1 MIKPFNITQP
11 DWALFVRHLKQ
22 VKMARHCLVNDEPRP
37 DTHYFGMMVKE
48 RVVGHIAIRVQPL
61 LVPASKS
68 TDDAPLQLTRDDAP
82 LMETFV
88 QTFAVEESFQRRG
101 YGRALQEAA
110 IQATRELGCYQ
121 MRSWSSGDRQAN
133 YALKLS
139 MGFGVL
145 PASYPVPGGETISGV
160 YFVMRV

>member
-1 MIKPFNITQP
+1 MKCAEFIDITEAYVQ
-11 DWALFVRHLKQ
+11 HLKR
-22 VKMARHCLVNDEPRP
+22 VKMARHCLVNDAPKP
-37 DTHYFGMMVKE
+37 DSHYFGVMVNE
-48 RVVGHIAIRVQPL
+48 RVVGHIALRLQPL

-68 TDDAPLQLTRDDAP
+68 TEGESVHLTRDGVP

-88 QTFAVEESFQRRG
+88 QTFAVEEDFRRRG
-101 YGRALQEAA
+101 YGRCLQEAA
-110 IQATRELGCYQ
+110 IQKTRELGCYQ
-121 MRSWSSGDRQAN
+121 MRSWSSGDRLAN

-139 MGFGVL
+139 LGFAVL